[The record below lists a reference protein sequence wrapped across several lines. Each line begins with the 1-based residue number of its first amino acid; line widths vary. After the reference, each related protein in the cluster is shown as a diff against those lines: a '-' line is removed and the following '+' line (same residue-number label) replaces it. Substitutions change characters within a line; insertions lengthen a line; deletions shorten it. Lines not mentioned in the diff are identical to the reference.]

1 MDAHSPRRRTVL
13 KAGAIATLLS
23 AGGSSAT
30 GAQGTTV
37 DDERAA
43 EMLREFYDGYLEG
56 ISQAVATD
64 VQMEASMI
72 EDGRDEPWPLAVW
85 DDVEDARS
93 EGITLGASEGGSQ
106 PFWDEYQSF
115 DRDYDGGNGGGDP
128 DDGGDSGD
136 DTDDAGNGEVRIEL
150 LETNDPVLAGETLA
164 VTAELETDA
173 DSATAAEVELVV
185 GHDPTVVDTVSR
197 TIDGTETV
205 TLEFETATVANGQTF
220 PVRVQGSDD
229 LAETS
234 VHVLGTDES
243 V

>member
-1 MDAHSPRRRTVL
+1 MDEHSPQRRTVL
-13 KAGAIATLLS
+13 KAGAVATLLS
-23 AGGSSAT
+23 FGGSSAT
-30 GAQGTTV
+30 GAQEMGA

-72 EDGRDEPWPLAVW
+72 ENGRDEPWPLAVW

-115 DRDYDGGNGGGDP
+115 DRDYDGG
-128 DDGGDSGD
+128 D
-136 DTDDAGNGEVRIEL
+136 DTDDGSDGDDGEIRIEL
-150 LETNDPVLAGETLA
+150 LETNDPVPAGETLA

-173 DSATAAEVELVV
+173 DSATATEVELVV
-185 GHDPTVVDTVSR
+185 GHDPTVVDTASR
-197 TIDGTETV
+197 PVDGTETV

-220 PVRVQGSDD
+220 PVRVEGPDD
-229 LAETS
+229 AAETA
-234 VHVLGTDES
+234 VHVVGTDETM
-243 V
+243 

>member
-1 MDAHSPRRRTVL
+1 MDEHSPQRRTVL
-13 KAGAIATLLS
+13 RAGAVAALLS
-23 AGGSSAT
+23 VGGSSAI
-30 GAQGTTV
+30 GAQETAG
-37 DDERAA
+37 DNERAA
-43 EMLREFYDGYLEG
+43 KMLREFYDGYLEG

-115 DRDYDGGNGGGDP
+115 DRDF
-128 DDGGDSGD
+128 DGGDGGD
-136 DTDDAGNGEVRIEL
+136 DTDDDVGDGEISVAL
-150 LETNDPVLAGETLA
+150 LETNDPVPAGETLA

-173 DSATAAEVELVV
+173 DSATTAEVELVV
-185 GHDPTVVDTVSR
+185 GHDPTVVDTASR
-197 TIDGTETV
+197 TVDRTETV

-220 PVRVQGSDD
+220 PVRVEGSDD
-229 LAETS
+229 SAETS
-234 VHVLGTDES
+234 IDVIGTDET